1 MDSVIRGLAIYFFLL
16 IIFRV
21 SGKRTLA
28 QITTFDLAL
37 LLIISET
44 TQQAMID
51 SDNSIINGLILITT
65 LVGASIGLSFLKGKM
80 SRLEKWIDGLPLIIM
95 KDGKPD
101 EERLKKSR
109 VDEKDIMYAA
119 RQQHGLKTLD
129 EVDYAV
135 LEKSGE
141 ISIIPKKEE

>member
-21 SGKRTLA
+21 SGKRTLT

-65 LVGASIGLSFLKGKM
+65 LVGASIGLSFIKEKM
-80 SRLEKWIDGLPLIIM
+80 PRLEKWIDGLPLIIM